1 VARAIYLHDKHNS
14 KVCPSPNHCIGYSQD
29 PVDRIASLNECK
41 QCLPEQVITQDINNE
56 KELLVFNK
64 NLISSAG
71 LKDRLKT
78 KDPQK
83 LQNFSRH
90 ATF

>member
-1 VARAIYLHDKHNS
+1 M
-14 KVCPSPNHCIGYSQD
+14 
-29 PVDRIASLNECK
+29 IASLNECK
-41 QCLPEQVITQDINNE
+41 QCLPGLVIIQDINNE

-71 LKDRLKT
+71 LKCYLKT

-83 LQNFSRH
+83 LQKFSRC
-90 ATF
+90 ATLWMME